1 MPHIQQL
8 SSHVADL
15 IAAGEVVERPASVVK
30 ELVENAID
38 AGASAIVV
46 EIQRGG
52 MGLIRVTDNGCG
64 IAPEELPTAF
74 LRHATSKLRTAE
86 DLAKIG
92 TLGFRGEALAA
103 ISAVS
108 RVDVLTRR
116 PGDTTGSAI
125 HGEGGHM
132 EPVREEG
139 APEGTTIRV
148 ADLFYNTPARLKFM
162 KKDSAETAAVAGL
175 MQHLALSHPDVSFKF
190 IKDGQESLHTPGD
203 GKLESAVYAAL
214 GREFAKTLVPVQGRG
229 GDIEVRGFVTAPVNG
244 RGSRSMQVFFVNG
257 RFIKSQLLTT
267 ALEEG
272 YRNQLLKGRFP
283 GCVLEVL
290 LPVTAVDVNV
300 HPAKTQVKFAKE
312 HDVFDAVFHTVMD
325 ALDARGGAVT
335 KPAPPP
341 VREAQ
346 NPRQDFFQSMD
357 AKAYREQGTKP
368 AAAPTIVKSPAPA
381 QPPKAAQPA
390 FRPQPVTPAAP
401 VKPSWNTEW
410 GSTAKVADSVPPIW
424 PPRGAVKAAPASAL
438 GKAPASVTAKPVVP
452 VPEKTVEPAPAPKPF
467 VPAIPAVPSQQTA
480 MELPGQETVLPEAA
494 PWRIAGEVLNTYIIC
509 EDDAETLW
517 LIDKHAAHERMNF
530 DRLMTSKEPPMR
542 QTLLQPI
549 AVEPG
554 KEDAAL
560 LLDNLELLEQF
571 GFGCE
576 DFGDGAILVREVP
589 ADLDAADTA
598 ATLEEL
604 AQKLRSGQSPDEKRE
619 ALLHTM
625 ACKAAIKGGWTSDPA
640 ELKILVEKVQSGE
653 VRYCPHGR
661 PVVVKV
667 TKYELISFEENSD
680 GTHSFTV
687 PVETLNEVLP
697 CTAFSKKKEKW
708 YDRELVFEAS
718 GIPADAFL
726 NTSLKTV
733 EDLGL
738 ADGTYTVEAALTGGS
753 GRASVESPAV
763 VEVKDG
769 KAEATIIW
777 SSSNYDYMRVDEEK
791 FLPVNTE
798 GNSTFVITVTG
809 FDSPLTVY
817 ADTTAMSTP
826 HEIEYT
832 LTFDSSTLE
841 EQKQ

>member
-38 AGASAIVV
+38 AGSSAIVV

-52 MGLIRVTDNGCG
+52 MSLIRVTDNGCG

-86 DLAKIG
+86 DLARIG

-116 PGDTTGSAI
+116 PEDTVGAAL

-190 IKDGQESLHTPGD
+190 IKDGQEALHTPGD

-214 GREFAKTLVPVQGRG
+214 GREFARTLVPVDGRG
-229 GDIEVRGFVTAPVNG
+229 GDITVRGFVTAPVNG

-257 RFIKSQLLTT
+257 RFIKSQVLTA

-283 GCVLEVL
+283 GCVLEVT

-300 HPAKTQVKFAKE
+300 HPAKTQVKFARE
-312 HDVFDAVFHTVMD
+312 HDVFEAVFHTVMD
-325 ALDARGGAVT
+325 ALDARGGAVSPV
-335 KPAPPP
+335 KPANQP
-341 VREAQ
+341 VQ

-357 AKAYREQGTKP
+357 AKSYREQGAKP
-368 AAAPTIVKSPAPA
+368 AAAPSAPVRPVFTP
-381 QPPKAAQPA
+381 QPPKADV
-390 FRPQPVTPAAP
+390 QPVFNPPPVLPAEPARP
-401 VKPSWNTEW
+401 VWNTEW
-410 GSTAKVADSVPPIW
+410 RSTAKVADSVQPIW
-424 PPRGAVKAAPASAL
+424 PPRGAVKAAQPSAL
-438 GKAPASVTAKPVVP
+438 GKAPASVTAR
-452 VPEKTVEPAPAPKPF
+452 PETATATAPAPKPF
-467 VPAIPAVPSQQTA
+467 VPAIPAQQTA
-480 MELPGQETVLPEAA
+480 MELPGQETVMPAEA
-494 PWRIAGEVLNTYIIC
+494 PWRIAGEVFHTYIIC
-509 EDDAETLW
+509 EDGSENLW
-517 LIDKHAAHERMNF
+517 LIDKHAAHERINF
-530 DRLMTSKEPPMR
+530 DRLMAAKEPPMR
-542 QTLLQPI
+542 QTLMQPV

-560 LLDNLELLEQF
+560 LLENLELLEQF

-576 DFGDGAILVREVP
+576 DFGDGAVLVREVP

-598 ATLEEL
+598 ATLEEF
-604 AQKLRSGQSPDEKRE
+604 AQKLRTGRSLDEKRE

-625 ACKAAIKGGWTSDPA
+625 ACKASIKGGWTNDPA
-640 ELKILVEKVQSGE
+640 ELKVLVEKVQSGE

-661 PVVVKV
+661 PVVVKIR
-667 TKYELISFEENSD
+667 KYEL
-680 GTHSFTV
+680 
-687 PVETLNEVLP
+687 
-697 CTAFSKKKEKW
+697 EK
-708 YDRELVFEAS
+708 LF
-718 GIPADAFL
+718 
-726 NTSLKTV
+726 K
-733 EDLGL
+733 
-738 ADGTYTVEAALTGGS
+738 
-753 GRASVESPAV
+753 RA
-763 VEVKDG
+763 
-769 KAEATIIW
+769 
-777 SSSNYDYMRVDEEK
+777 
-791 FLPVNTE
+791 
-798 GNSTFVITVTG
+798 
-809 FDSPLTVY
+809 
-817 ADTTAMSTP
+817 
-826 HEIEYT
+826 
-832 LTFDSSTLE
+832 
-841 EQKQ
+841 

>member
-64 IAPEELPTAF
+64 IAPGELPTAF
-74 LRHATSKLRTAE
+74 LRHATSKLRSAE
-86 DLAKIG
+86 DLARIG

-116 PGDTTGSAI
+116 PEDTVGAAI

-132 EPVREEG
+132 GPVREEG

-175 MQHLALSHPDVSFKF
+175 MQHLALSHPDISFKF
-190 IKDGQESLHTPGD
+190 IKDGQEALHTPGD

-214 GREFAKTLVPVQGRG
+214 GREFAKTLVPVDGRG
-229 GDIEVRGFVTAPVNG
+229 GDIGVRGFVTAPVNG

-257 RFIKSQLLTT
+257 RFIKSQLLTA

-272 YRNQLLKGRFP
+272 YRNQLMKGRFP
-283 GCVLEVL
+283 GCVLEVT

-300 HPAKTQVKFAKE
+300 HPAKTQVKFARE

-335 KPAPPP
+335 KPVSQPQQ
-341 VREAQ
+341 AQ

-357 AKAYREQGTKP
+357 AKTYREQGNKP
-368 AAAPTIVKSPAPA
+368 AAPAPKPAFAPQPAREEVRPAFSA
-381 QPPKAAQPA
+381 QPVKQAEPA
-390 FRPQPVTPAAP
+390 
-401 VKPSWNTEW
+401 KPGWNTEW
-410 GSTAKVADSVPPIW
+410 RSTAKVADSVQPIW
-424 PPRGAVKAAPASAL
+424 PPRDTVKRTPTSAL
-438 GKAPASVTAKPVVP
+438 GQAPASVTAKPEP
-452 VPEKTVEPAPAPKPF
+452 APQAEKAAEPAPAPKPF
-467 VPAIPAVPSQQTA
+467 VPAIPAVPAQQTA
-480 MELPGQETVLPEAA
+480 MELPGQETVMPQEA
-494 PWRIAGEVLNTYIIC
+494 PWRIAGEVLHTYIIC
-509 EDDAETLW
+509 EDDADALW
-517 LIDKHAAHERMNF
+517 LIDKHAAHERINF
-530 DRLMTSKEPPMR
+530 DRLLAAKEPPMR

-554 KEDAAL
+554 REDAAL
-560 LLDNLELLEQF
+560 LLENLELLEQF

-598 ATLEEL
+598 ATLEEF
-604 AQKLRSGQSPDEKRE
+604 AQNLRSGRSLDEKRE

-640 ELKILVEKVQSGE
+640 ELKVLVEKVQSGE

-667 TKYELISFEENSD
+667 TKYEL
-680 GTHSFTV
+680 
-687 PVETLNEVLP
+687 
-697 CTAFSKKKEKW
+697 EK
-708 YDRELVFEAS
+708 LF
-718 GIPADAFL
+718 
-726 NTSLKTV
+726 K
-733 EDLGL
+733 
-738 ADGTYTVEAALTGGS
+738 
-753 GRASVESPAV
+753 RA
-763 VEVKDG
+763 
-769 KAEATIIW
+769 
-777 SSSNYDYMRVDEEK
+777 
-791 FLPVNTE
+791 
-798 GNSTFVITVTG
+798 
-809 FDSPLTVY
+809 
-817 ADTTAMSTP
+817 
-826 HEIEYT
+826 
-832 LTFDSSTLE
+832 
-841 EQKQ
+841 

>member
-64 IAPEELPTAF
+64 IAPGELPTAF
-74 LRHATSKLRTAE
+74 LRHATSKLRSAE
-86 DLAKIG
+86 DLARIG

-108 RVDVLTRR
+108 RVDVLTRC
-116 PGDTTGSAI
+116 PEDTVGAAI

-132 EPVREEG
+132 GPVREEG

-162 KKDSAETAAVAGL
+162 KKDSAEMAAVAGL
-175 MQHLALSHPDVSFKF
+175 MQHLALSHPDISFKF
-190 IKDGQESLHTPGD
+190 IKDGQEALHTPGD

-214 GREFAKTLVPVQGRG
+214 GREFAKTLVPVDGRG
-229 GDIEVRGFVTAPVNG
+229 GDIGVRGFVTAPVNG

-257 RFIKSQLLTT
+257 RFIKSQLLTA

-272 YRNQLLKGRFP
+272 YRNQLMKGRFP
-283 GCVLEVL
+283 GCVLEVT

-300 HPAKTQVKFAKE
+300 HPAKTQVKFARE

-335 KPAPPP
+335 KPVSQPQQ
-341 VREAQ
+341 VQ

-357 AKAYREQGTKP
+357 AKTYREQGNKP
-368 AAAPTIVKSPAPA
+368 AAPAPKPAFAPQPAREEVRPAFSA
-381 QPPKAAQPA
+381 QPVKQAEPA
-390 FRPQPVTPAAP
+390 
-401 VKPSWNTEW
+401 KPGWNTEW
-410 GSTAKVADSVPPIW
+410 RSTAKVADSVQPIW
-424 PPRGAVKAAPASAL
+424 PPRDTVKRTPTSAL
-438 GKAPASVTAKPVVP
+438 GQAPASVTAKPEP
-452 VPEKTVEPAPAPKPF
+452 APQAEKAAEPAPAPKPF
-467 VPAIPAVPSQQTA
+467 VPAIPAVPAQQTA
-480 MELPGQETVLPEAA
+480 MELPGQETVMPREA
-494 PWRIAGEVLNTYIIC
+494 PWRIAGEVLHTYIIC
-509 EDDAETLW
+509 EDDADTLW
-517 LIDKHAAHERMNF
+517 LIDKHAAHERINF
-530 DRLMTSKEPPMR
+530 DRLLAAKEPPMR

-554 KEDAAL
+554 REDAAL
-560 LLDNLELLEQF
+560 LLENLELLEQF

-598 ATLEEL
+598 ATLEEF
-604 AQKLRSGQSPDEKRE
+604 AQNLRSGRSLDEKRE

-625 ACKAAIKGGWTSDPA
+625 ACKAAIKGGWTSDPT
-640 ELKILVEKVQSGE
+640 ELKVLVEKVQSGE

-667 TKYELISFEENSD
+667 TKYEL
-680 GTHSFTV
+680 
-687 PVETLNEVLP
+687 
-697 CTAFSKKKEKW
+697 EK
-708 YDRELVFEAS
+708 LF
-718 GIPADAFL
+718 
-726 NTSLKTV
+726 K
-733 EDLGL
+733 
-738 ADGTYTVEAALTGGS
+738 
-753 GRASVESPAV
+753 RA
-763 VEVKDG
+763 
-769 KAEATIIW
+769 
-777 SSSNYDYMRVDEEK
+777 
-791 FLPVNTE
+791 
-798 GNSTFVITVTG
+798 
-809 FDSPLTVY
+809 
-817 ADTTAMSTP
+817 
-826 HEIEYT
+826 
-832 LTFDSSTLE
+832 
-841 EQKQ
+841 

>member
-64 IAPEELPTAF
+64 IAPGELPTAF
-74 LRHATSKLRTAE
+74 LRHATSKLRSAE

-116 PGDTTGSAI
+116 PEDTVGAAI

-132 EPVREEG
+132 GPVREEG

-214 GREFAKTLVPVQGRG
+214 GREFAKTLVPVDGRG
-229 GDIEVRGFVTAPVNG
+229 GDIGVRGFVTAPVNG

-257 RFIKSQLLTT
+257 RFIKSQLLTA

-272 YRNQLLKGRFP
+272 YRNQLMKGRFP
-283 GCVLEVL
+283 GCVLEVT

-300 HPAKTQVKFAKE
+300 HPAKTQVKFARE

-335 KPAPPP
+335 KPVSQPQQ
-341 VREAQ
+341 AQ

-357 AKAYREQGTKP
+357 AKTYREQGNKP
-368 AAAPTIVKSPAPA
+368 AAPAPKPAFAPQPAREEVRPAFSA
-381 QPPKAAQPA
+381 QPVKQAEPA
-390 FRPQPVTPAAP
+390 
-401 VKPSWNTEW
+401 KPGWNTEW
-410 GSTAKVADSVPPIW
+410 RSTAKVADSVQPIW
-424 PPRGAVKAAPASAL
+424 PPRDTVKRTPTSAL
-438 GKAPASVTAKPVVP
+438 GQAPASVTAKP
-452 VPEKTVEPAPAPKPF
+452 EPAPQAEKAAEPTPAPKPF
-467 VPAIPAVPSQQTA
+467 VPAIPAVPAQQTA
-480 MELPGQETVLPEAA
+480 MELPGQETVMPQEA
-494 PWRIAGEVLNTYIIC
+494 PWRIAGEVLHTYIIC
-509 EDDAETLW
+509 EDDADTLW
-517 LIDKHAAHERMNF
+517 LIDKHAAHERINF
-530 DRLMTSKEPPMR
+530 DRLLAAKEPPMR
-542 QTLLQPI
+542 QALLQPI

-554 KEDAAL
+554 REDAAL
-560 LLDNLELLEQF
+560 LLENLELLEQF

-598 ATLEEL
+598 ATLEEF
-604 AQKLRSGQSPDEKRE
+604 AQNLRSGRSLDEKRE

-640 ELKILVEKVQSGE
+640 ELKVLVEKVQSGE

-667 TKYELISFEENSD
+667 TKYEL
-680 GTHSFTV
+680 
-687 PVETLNEVLP
+687 
-697 CTAFSKKKEKW
+697 EK
-708 YDRELVFEAS
+708 LF
-718 GIPADAFL
+718 
-726 NTSLKTV
+726 K
-733 EDLGL
+733 
-738 ADGTYTVEAALTGGS
+738 
-753 GRASVESPAV
+753 RA
-763 VEVKDG
+763 
-769 KAEATIIW
+769 
-777 SSSNYDYMRVDEEK
+777 
-791 FLPVNTE
+791 
-798 GNSTFVITVTG
+798 
-809 FDSPLTVY
+809 
-817 ADTTAMSTP
+817 
-826 HEIEYT
+826 
-832 LTFDSSTLE
+832 
-841 EQKQ
+841 

>member
-38 AGASAIVV
+38 AGSSAIVV

-52 MGLIRVTDNGCG
+52 MSLIRVTDNGCG

-86 DLAKIG
+86 DLARIG

-116 PGDTTGSAI
+116 PEDAVGAAL

-190 IKDGQESLHTPGD
+190 IKDGQEALHTPGD

-214 GREFAKTLVPVQGRG
+214 GREFARTLVPVDGRG
-229 GDIEVRGFVTAPVNG
+229 GDITVRGFVTAPVNG

-257 RFIKSQLLTT
+257 RFIKSQVLTA

-283 GCVLEVL
+283 GCVLEVT

-300 HPAKTQVKFAKE
+300 HPAKTQVKFARE
-312 HDVFDAVFHTVMD
+312 HDVFEAVFHTVMD
-325 ALDARGGAVT
+325 ALDARGGAVSPV
-335 KPAPPP
+335 KPANQP
-341 VREAQ
+341 VQ

-357 AKAYREQGTKP
+357 AKSYREQGAKP
-368 AAAPTIVKSPAPA
+368 AAAPSAPVRPVFTP
-381 QPPKAAQPA
+381 QPPKADV
-390 FRPQPVTPAAP
+390 QPVFNPPP
-401 VKPSWNTEW
+401 VKPTEPARPVWNTEW
-410 GSTAKVADSVPPIW
+410 RSTAKVADSVQPIW
-424 PPRGAVKAAPASAL
+424 PPRGAVKAAQPSAL
-438 GKAPASVTAKPVVP
+438 GKAPASVTAR
-452 VPEKTVEPAPAPKPF
+452 PETATATAPAPKPF
-467 VPAIPAVPSQQTA
+467 VPAIPAQQTA
-480 MELPGQETVLPEAA
+480 MELPGQETVMPAEA
-494 PWRIAGEVLNTYIIC
+494 PWRIAGEVFHTYIIC
-509 EDDAETLW
+509 EDGSENLW
-517 LIDKHAAHERMNF
+517 LIDKHAAHERINF
-530 DRLMTSKEPPMR
+530 DRLMAAKEPPMR
-542 QTLLQPI
+542 QTLMQPV

-560 LLDNLELLEQF
+560 LLENLELLEQF

-598 ATLEEL
+598 ATLEEF
-604 AQKLRSGQSPDEKRE
+604 AQKLRTGRSLDEKRE

-625 ACKAAIKGGWTSDPA
+625 ACKASIKGGWTSDPA
-640 ELKILVEKVQSGE
+640 ELKVLVEKVQSGE

-661 PVVVKV
+661 PVVVKIR
-667 TKYELISFEENSD
+667 KYEL
-680 GTHSFTV
+680 
-687 PVETLNEVLP
+687 
-697 CTAFSKKKEKW
+697 EK
-708 YDRELVFEAS
+708 LF
-718 GIPADAFL
+718 
-726 NTSLKTV
+726 K
-733 EDLGL
+733 
-738 ADGTYTVEAALTGGS
+738 
-753 GRASVESPAV
+753 RA
-763 VEVKDG
+763 
-769 KAEATIIW
+769 
-777 SSSNYDYMRVDEEK
+777 
-791 FLPVNTE
+791 
-798 GNSTFVITVTG
+798 
-809 FDSPLTVY
+809 
-817 ADTTAMSTP
+817 
-826 HEIEYT
+826 
-832 LTFDSSTLE
+832 
-841 EQKQ
+841 

>member
-1 MPHIQQL
+1 MPQITLL
-8 SSHVADL
+8 SQETIDK
-15 IAAGEVVERPASVVK
+15 IAAGEVVERPSSVVK

-38 AGASAIVV
+38 ARATAVTV
-46 EIQRGG
+46 EIKEGG
-52 MGLIRVTDNGCG
+52 TTFVRITDNGCG
-64 IAPEELPTAF
+64 IEREQVPLAF
-74 LRHATSKLRTAE
+74 LRHSTSKIKSVE
-86 DLAKIG
+86 DLLCIHS
-92 TLGFRGEALAA
+92 LGFRGEALSSIA
-103 ISAVS
+103 AVS
-108 RVDVLTRR
+108 QVELITKTYSDLTGTRYVIE
-116 PGDTTGSAI
+116 GS
-125 HGEGGHM
+125 
-132 EPVREEG
+132 REMSNDEIG
-139 APEGTTIRV
+139 APDGTTFIVRN
-148 ADLFYNTPARLKFM
+148 LFYNTPARLKFM

-257 RFIKSQLLTT
+257 RFIKSQLLTA

-341 VREAQ
+341 VRETQ

-410 GSTAKVADSVPPIW
+410 RSTAKVADSVQPIW
-424 PPRGAVKAAPASAL
+424 PPRDTVKAAPASAL
-438 GKAPASVTAKPVVP
+438 GKAPASVTTKPAEPVVP

-467 VPAIPAVPSQQTA
+467 VPAIPAVPAQQTA

-598 ATLEEL
+598 ATLEEF
-604 AQKLRSGQSPDEKRE
+604 AQNLRTGRNLDEKRE

-667 TKYELISFEENSD
+667 TKYEL
-680 GTHSFTV
+680 
-687 PVETLNEVLP
+687 
-697 CTAFSKKKEKW
+697 EK
-708 YDRELVFEAS
+708 LF
-718 GIPADAFL
+718 
-726 NTSLKTV
+726 K
-733 EDLGL
+733 
-738 ADGTYTVEAALTGGS
+738 
-753 GRASVESPAV
+753 RA
-763 VEVKDG
+763 
-769 KAEATIIW
+769 
-777 SSSNYDYMRVDEEK
+777 
-791 FLPVNTE
+791 
-798 GNSTFVITVTG
+798 
-809 FDSPLTVY
+809 
-817 ADTTAMSTP
+817 
-826 HEIEYT
+826 
-832 LTFDSSTLE
+832 
-841 EQKQ
+841 

>member
-116 PGDTTGSAI
+116 PEDAVGAAI

-148 ADLFYNTPARLKFM
+148 SDLFYNTPARLKFM

-257 RFIKSQLLTT
+257 RFIKSQLLTA

-341 VREAQ
+341 VRETQ

-357 AKAYREQGTKP
+357 AKTYREQGHKP
-368 AAAPTIVKSPAPA
+368 IAPAPEPAVSSRPSGEKVRPAFSA
-381 QPPKAAQPA
+381 QP
-390 FRPQPVTPAAP
+390 VSPAAP
-401 VKPSWNTEW
+401 VKLSWNTEW
-410 GSTAKVADSVPPIW
+410 RSTAKVADSVQPIW
-424 PPRGAVKAAPASAL
+424 PPRDTVKAAPASAL
-438 GKAPASVTAKPVVP
+438 GKAPASVTAKPAEPVVP

-598 ATLEEL
+598 ATLEEF
-604 AQKLRSGQSPDEKRE
+604 AQNLRTGRNLDEKRE

-667 TKYELISFEENSD
+667 TKYEL
-680 GTHSFTV
+680 
-687 PVETLNEVLP
+687 
-697 CTAFSKKKEKW
+697 EK
-708 YDRELVFEAS
+708 LF
-718 GIPADAFL
+718 
-726 NTSLKTV
+726 K
-733 EDLGL
+733 
-738 ADGTYTVEAALTGGS
+738 
-753 GRASVESPAV
+753 RA
-763 VEVKDG
+763 
-769 KAEATIIW
+769 
-777 SSSNYDYMRVDEEK
+777 
-791 FLPVNTE
+791 
-798 GNSTFVITVTG
+798 
-809 FDSPLTVY
+809 
-817 ADTTAMSTP
+817 
-826 HEIEYT
+826 
-832 LTFDSSTLE
+832 
-841 EQKQ
+841 

>member
-38 AGASAIVV
+38 AGSSAIVV

-52 MGLIRVTDNGCG
+52 MSLIRVTDNGCG

-86 DLAKIG
+86 DLARIG

-116 PGDTTGSAI
+116 PEDAVGAAL

-190 IKDGQESLHTPGD
+190 IKDGQEALHTPGD

-214 GREFAKTLVPVQGRG
+214 GREFARTLVPVDGRG
-229 GDIEVRGFVTAPVNG
+229 GDITVRGFVTAPVNG

-257 RFIKSQLLTT
+257 RFIKSQVLTA

-283 GCVLEVL
+283 GCVLEVT

-300 HPAKTQVKFAKE
+300 HPAKTQVKFARE
-312 HDVFDAVFHTVMD
+312 HDVFEAVFHTVMD
-325 ALDARGGAVT
+325 ALDARGGAVSPV
-335 KPAPPP
+335 KPANQP
-341 VREAQ
+341 VQ

-357 AKAYREQGTKP
+357 AKSYREQGAKP
-368 AAAPTIVKSPAPA
+368 AAAPSAPVRPVFTP
-381 QPPKAAQPA
+381 QPPKADV
-390 FRPQPVTPAAP
+390 QPVFNPPP
-401 VKPSWNTEW
+401 VKPAEPARPVWNTEW
-410 GSTAKVADSVPPIW
+410 RSTAKVADSVQPIW
-424 PPRGAVKAAPASAL
+424 PPRGAVKAAQPSAL
-438 GKAPASVTAKPVVP
+438 GKAPASVTAR
-452 VPEKTVEPAPAPKPF
+452 PETAPAPKPF
-467 VPAIPAVPSQQTA
+467 VPAIPAQQTA
-480 MELPGQETVLPEAA
+480 MELPGQETVMPAEA
-494 PWRIAGEVLNTYIIC
+494 PWRIAGEVFHTYIIC
-509 EDDAETLW
+509 EDGSENLW
-517 LIDKHAAHERMNF
+517 LIDKHAAHERINF
-530 DRLMTSKEPPMR
+530 DRLMAAKEPPMR
-542 QTLLQPI
+542 QTLMQPV

-560 LLDNLELLEQF
+560 LLENLELLEQF

-576 DFGDGAILVREVP
+576 DFGDGAVLVREVP

-598 ATLEEL
+598 ATLEEF
-604 AQKLRSGQSPDEKRE
+604 AQKLRTGRSLDEKRE

-625 ACKAAIKGGWTSDPA
+625 ACKASIKGGWTSDPA
-640 ELKILVEKVQSGE
+640 ELKVLVEKVQSGE

-661 PVVVKV
+661 PVVVKIR
-667 TKYELISFEENSD
+667 KYEL
-680 GTHSFTV
+680 
-687 PVETLNEVLP
+687 
-697 CTAFSKKKEKW
+697 EK
-708 YDRELVFEAS
+708 LF
-718 GIPADAFL
+718 
-726 NTSLKTV
+726 K
-733 EDLGL
+733 
-738 ADGTYTVEAALTGGS
+738 
-753 GRASVESPAV
+753 RA
-763 VEVKDG
+763 
-769 KAEATIIW
+769 
-777 SSSNYDYMRVDEEK
+777 
-791 FLPVNTE
+791 
-798 GNSTFVITVTG
+798 
-809 FDSPLTVY
+809 
-817 ADTTAMSTP
+817 
-826 HEIEYT
+826 
-832 LTFDSSTLE
+832 
-841 EQKQ
+841 

>member
-38 AGASAIVV
+38 AGSSAIVV

-52 MGLIRVTDNGCG
+52 MSLIRVTDNGCG

-86 DLAKIG
+86 DLARIG

-116 PGDTTGSAI
+116 PEDAVGATL

-190 IKDGQESLHTPGD
+190 IKDGQEALHTPGD

-214 GREFAKTLVPVQGRG
+214 GREFARTLVPVDGRG
-229 GDIEVRGFVTAPVNG
+229 GDITVRGFVTAPVNG

-257 RFIKSQLLTT
+257 RFIKSQVLTA

-283 GCVLEVL
+283 GCVLEVT

-300 HPAKTQVKFAKE
+300 HPAKTQVKFARE
-312 HDVFDAVFHTVMD
+312 HDVFEAVFHTVMD
-325 ALDARGGAVT
+325 ALDARGGAVSPV
-335 KPAPPP
+335 KPANQP
-341 VREAQ
+341 VQ

-357 AKAYREQGTKP
+357 AKSYREQGAKP
-368 AAAPTIVKSPAPA
+368 DAAPSAPVRPVFTP
-381 QPPKAAQPA
+381 QPPKADVQPV
-390 FRPQPVTPAAP
+390 FNPQPVKPAEPARP
-401 VKPSWNTEW
+401 VWNTEW
-410 GSTAKVADSVPPIW
+410 RSTAKVADSVQPIW
-424 PPRGAVKAAPASAL
+424 PPRDAVKAPQPSAL
-438 GKAPASVTAKPVVP
+438 GKAPASVTAR
-452 VPEKTVEPAPAPKPF
+452 PETSPAPESAPAPKPF
-467 VPAIPAVPSQQTA
+467 VPAIPAQQTA
-480 MELPGQETVLPEAA
+480 MELPGQETVMPAEA
-494 PWRIAGEVLNTYIIC
+494 PWRIVGEVFHTYIIC
-509 EDDAETLW
+509 EDGSENLW
-517 LIDKHAAHERMNF
+517 LIDKHAAHERINF
-530 DRLMTSKEPPMR
+530 DRLMAAKEPPMR
-542 QTLLQPI
+542 QTLMQPV

-560 LLDNLELLEQF
+560 LLENLELLEQF

-576 DFGDGAILVREVP
+576 DFGDGAVLVREVP

-598 ATLEEL
+598 ATLEEF
-604 AQKLRSGQSPDEKRE
+604 AQKLRTGRSLDEKRE

-625 ACKAAIKGGWTSDPA
+625 ACKASIKGGWTSDPA
-640 ELKILVEKVQSGE
+640 ELKVLVEKVQSGE

-661 PVVVKV
+661 PVVVKIR
-667 TKYELISFEENSD
+667 KYEL
-680 GTHSFTV
+680 
-687 PVETLNEVLP
+687 
-697 CTAFSKKKEKW
+697 EK
-708 YDRELVFEAS
+708 LF
-718 GIPADAFL
+718 
-726 NTSLKTV
+726 K
-733 EDLGL
+733 
-738 ADGTYTVEAALTGGS
+738 
-753 GRASVESPAV
+753 RA
-763 VEVKDG
+763 
-769 KAEATIIW
+769 
-777 SSSNYDYMRVDEEK
+777 
-791 FLPVNTE
+791 
-798 GNSTFVITVTG
+798 
-809 FDSPLTVY
+809 
-817 ADTTAMSTP
+817 
-826 HEIEYT
+826 
-832 LTFDSSTLE
+832 
-841 EQKQ
+841 